1 MKINNPIINSPFIGY
16 AHHRIVLDES
26 GKPVDYEFLEVNKAF
41 EKLTGLSK
49 DVLVGKTIR
58 QAIPGIVHDKFDWI
72 RYYGKIALEGG
83 EANFEQYSVPLDRW
97 YMVHVNSIEKMT
109 FTTIFVDVTNTKKQA
124 EEIDTFF
131 DLNPDLMCIFDS
143 NGTFIRINK
152 AWTLILGYSESELL
166 GNIFLN
172 FIHPDDIPDN
182 VAGLKMINKGECI
195 HNFINRYRSKDGKYH
210 FFEWHANINGDLYY
224 GVAREVTKQIED
236 ELIIKEVNEYNSAIL
251 SAIPDMLF
259 VINNEYIFIDY
270 KSGKGQYPIIPSE
283 LFIGKKVSNILP
295 TEISEKVIE
304 SINKVLQNNSIL
316 TFDYH
321 LTISNRIEYF
331 QARIT
336 PINKENV
343 IVLVQNIT
351 QKKKHEETLELLT
364 EISKSFI
371 NVTIEEL
378 SVEIDKALM
387 HIGKFVGADR
397 AYIFEYDWENRFC
410 RNTYEWCDEGVSSE
424 IDNLQRIPLDTM
436 CLFEEKHKMGKALFI
451 PDVSEL
457 KEDLNAKEIL
467 ESQGVLSLLTVPMM
481 YNGECL
487 GFVGFDPV
495 KKHHN
500 YSDRE
505 ERFLIV
511 FAEILV
517 NIRIRINLEKSLI
530 QEKERL
536 ANIIHGTNAGT
547 WEWNVQTGET
557 VFNER
562 WAEII
567 GYTLAEISPISINTW
582 VKYAHPEDLKKS
594 SEMLEKHFSGLSS
607 YYEVESRMLHKN
619 GEWIW
624 VIDRGKVIK
633 WTEDGKPLLMMGTH
647 QDITEAKN
655 AEKERERFI
664 NELSEN
670 KIRLL
675 NTMEDLKRSREMALH
690 ASKAKSE
697 FLAVMSHEIRTPLNG
712 IIGFSDLLKDTPL
725 TAVQQEYINNVNVSG
740 LALLGIINNILDL
753 TKIEAGMLELDV
765 VKSDVIE
772 LLENSMDLIKFA
784 AAKKNLEIL
793 LDIDPDM
800 PQFAHVDS
808 TRLKQILANLL
819 GNAVKFTKKGEVEL
833 KASYEKLSDG
843 MGKFSF
849 SVRDTGIGIAES
861 QKEKLF
867 KAFSQGDSSTTR
879 EFGGTGLGLIIS
891 DMIAKKMDT
900 SIKYDSEF
908 GVGTTF
914 YFEIIAKTEEG
925 EKPNLSPFRKI
936 KHCLIIDDNSN
947 SRKILERILTSW
959 NIEYESCEN
968 GFLALKLL
976 EKNKLFDL
984 VICDYNMPYI
994 DGLETTRFIREKLK
1008 QTNHQLPVIL
1018 MHSASEDSQLST
1030 KCEDLGVCF
1039 RIPKPI
1045 KGKELFDYL
1054 LQICDCPNRNM
1065 TIADEKRH
1073 SDKHDF
1079 KYKPMKILIAED
1091 VSVNMMLINTVIKK
1105 IYSDIEIIEAY
1116 NGIEA
1121 VELWM
1126 KTQPDLILMDVRMP
1140 NMDGLEAT
1148 RRIREMEA
1156 EKGGRVPIIA
1166 LTAGAFSDDRDN
1178 CISAGMDDFVS
1189 KPLVMNEIKRM
1200 FNLYLQN
1207 EIKASHLDHFDKEK
1221 LIKLYEDEELAKQ
1234 LIVASMEEIPLI
1246 MDILSQ
1252 SIENLDLSEIRS
1264 QAHKIKGIALNT
1276 AIPKLADI
1284 ASEIENLAL
1293 SESNRTIFHNLYKEL
1308 VKEWDQVKNIMKQY
1322 I

>member
-1 MKINNPIINSPFIGY
+1 MKIIHPIINSPFIGY
-16 AHHRIVLDES
+16 AYHRIILDES
-26 GKPVDYEFLEVNKAF
+26 GKPVDYVFLEVNNAF

-49 DVLVGKTIR
+49 ELLVGKTIK
-58 QAIPGIVHDKFDWI
+58 QAVPEIVHDTFDWTG
-72 RYYGKIALEGG
+72 YYGKIALEGG
-83 EANFEQYSVPLDRW
+83 QADFEQYSVPLDRW

-109 FTTIFVDVTNTKKQA
+109 FTTFFIDITQTKKQHK
-124 EEIDTFF
+124 EIDTFF
-131 DLNPDLMCIFDS
+131 EVNSDLMCITDFD
-143 NGTFIRINK
+143 GILIRIND
-152 AWTLILGYSESELL
+152 AWTNVLGYSLKELTDT
-166 GNIFLN
+166 NILDY
-172 FIHPDDIPDN
+172 IHPDDLQSTYKAIEKLDR
-182 VAGLKMINKGECI
+182 GEDVL
-195 HNFINRYRSKDGKYH
+195 NFVNRYRCKDGSYRH
-210 FFEWHANINGDLYY
+210 IEWRSTPKGTLVYS
-224 GVAREVTKQIED
+224 VARDITERIEE
-236 ELIIKEVNEYNSAIL
+236 ELKMLAVSEYNDAIL

-259 VINNEYIFIDY
+259 VIDKEHRFTDF
-270 KSGKGQYPIIPSE
+270 KSGKEQDLLMPPE
-283 LFIGKKVSNILP
+283 LFINQKVEDVLPPELSKKIVEKID
-295 TEISEKVIE
+295 ISLQKNKIQSFEYQMYVNDKMKYYLSRFSPFGNDKV
-304 SINKVLQNNSIL
+304 VG
-316 TFDYH
+316 
-321 LTISNRIEYF
+321 
-331 QARIT
+331 
-336 PINKENV
+336 
-343 IVLVQNIT
+343 LVQNVSENKL
-351 QKKKHEETLELLT
+351 QEKTLELLT
-364 EISKSFI
+364 AISKSFI
-371 NVTIEEL
+371 NVPVEEL
-378 SVEIDKALM
+378 TVEIDKALKLM
-387 HIGKFVGADR
+387 GQFLDADR
-397 AYIFEYDWENRFC
+397 AYIFEYNWEDRFC

-436 CLFEEKHKMGKALFI
+436 WLFEEKHKMGKALFI

-467 ESQGVLSLLTVPMM
+467 EAQGVLSLLTVPMM

-487 GFVGFDPV
+487 GFVGFDSV

-594 SEMLEKHFSGLSS
+594 SEMLEKHFSGLSN

-633 WTEDGKPLLMMGTH
+633 WTEDGKPLLIMGTH

-891 DMIAKKMDT
+891 DMIAKKMDA

-914 YFEIIAKTEEG
+914 YFEIITKTEEG
-925 EKPNLSPFRKI
+925 EKPNLSPLRKI

-1045 KGKELFDYL
+1045 KRKELFDYL
-1054 LQICDCPNRNM
+1054 LQICDCPNRKK
-1065 TIADEKRH
+1065 TIADERRQ

-1079 KYKPMKILIAED
+1079 NYKPMKILIAED
-1091 VSVNMMLINTVIKK
+1091 VSVNMMLINTVLKK

-1284 ASEIENLAL
+1284 ASDMENLAL
-1293 SESNRTIFHNLYKEL
+1293 SESNRTIFHNKYNEL
-1308 VKEWDQVKNIMKQY
+1308 EKEWSLVKNIMKQFV
-1322 I
+1322 